1 MRHFTFKIVKE
12 DDIEFGEL
20 KVEDSTYCTMKWFF
34 PRKTE
39 NGISFSD
46 NNEPFQLKTFQSFIS
61 NIRNDINCIYYR
73 YNEAILEYKDNTFRI
88 VPDSSQTGLNFDSNE
103 IEFYIKDHKE
113 ELLETLEE
121 MYSWF
126 TTII

>member
-1 MRHFTFKIVKE
+1 MRHFTFKIVKD

-20 KVEDSTYCTMKWFF
+20 RVEDSTYYTLKWFY
-34 PRKTE
+34 PMKTE

-73 YNEAILEYKDNTFRI
+73 HNEAILEYKDNTFRI
-88 VPDSSQTGLNFDSNE
+88 VPDSCQTGLNFDSNE

-113 ELLETLEE
+113 ELLQTLEE